1 VRETYDAYPFL
12 FPCFSSSVIIK
23 FLTIPKM
30 YLHVLSK
37 GLRVDIMTKQERKF
51 VYTQEYD
58 LYILGKSQCEKEK
71 ERDSVCMRVCVRACV
86 CARACARAC
95 ACVSVYVW

>member
-1 VRETYDAYPFL
+1 
-12 FPCFSSSVIIK
+12 
-23 FLTIPKM
+23 M

-71 ERDSVCMRVCVRACV
+71 GRDSLYACVCVCVCVCVRAH
-86 CARACARAC
+86 ARVHVRMYLCMYGDNAAIEQN
-95 ACVSVYVW
+95 VYRRKNYLG